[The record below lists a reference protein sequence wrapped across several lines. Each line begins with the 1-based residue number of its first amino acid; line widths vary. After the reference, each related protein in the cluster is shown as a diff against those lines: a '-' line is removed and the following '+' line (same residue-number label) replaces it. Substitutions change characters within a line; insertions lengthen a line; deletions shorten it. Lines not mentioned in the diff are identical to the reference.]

1 MILRTSANSWKA
13 IAEITQN
20 KGLLLERKFAILF
33 EVMRD
38 TKKTKIF
45 SLTCLRD
52 AVELFNR
59 AIDIDRS
66 GKDIDPEFAIV
77 DDAAYALRQVRKR
90 KKNDKNDLSTGV
102 RFFIQGVW
110 KDGDSCTKEYNWVT
124 KAKHESKKFR
134 DQPTP
139 LGWLQHL
146 AKNFKQMCVRG
157 ENNEDRCDHNFF
169 VLVIK

>member
-1 MILRTSANSWKA
+1 
-13 IAEITQN
+13 
-20 KGLLLERKFAILF
+20 
-33 EVMRD
+33 MRD
-38 TKKTKIF
+38 TKETKIF

-66 GKDIDPEFAIV
+66 GKEIDPEFSIV

-90 KKNDKNDLSTGV
+90 KKNDKNDSSTGV
-102 RFFIQGVW
+102 RFFIQGIW
-110 KDGDSCTKEYNWVT
+110 KDGAFCTKEYNWVT